1 MQKGGSNVMQKG
13 GSNPIEIRRS
23 IPKTRD
29 PGKAAGWQRQ
39 WRVYKQHRALIIMLL
54 PGLALFLLFSYVPL
68 YGIVIA
74 FKHFQITE
82 GILGSPWAG
91 WENFERL
98 FQGNG
103 FLNALRHSVLIAFL
117 KMVFVFPAPIVLA
130 LLLNEI
136 RLNWFRRTIQTV
148 TYLPHFFSWVVLAGI
163 LFPFLGSDGGF
174 NKLLGVFGIPQQL
187 WLLEPDYFYGA
198 VVLTDIWQ
206 SAGWGS
212 IIYFAVLASIDP
224 SLYEAA
230 IADGASRWRRIWH
243 ISLPSLAPTVII
255 MYLLSIGHFLSVGF
269 DQIYN
274 LMTPPTSGVGEI
286 LDTYVLRRLLTMDY
300 ELGTAAG
307 LFNSTVGLTLV
318 LVANAL
324 VKLFDKE
331 RGLW

>member
-1 MQKGGSNVMQKG
+1 MHKGGLNKMA
-13 GSNPIEIRRS
+13 IRRA
-23 IPKTRD
+23 IPRTGDSARTSR
-29 PGKAAGWQRQ
+29 WQGQ
-39 WRVYKQHRALIIMLL
+39 WRVYKQHRALIAMLL
-54 PGLALFLLFSYVPL
+54 PGLALFLLFSYVPM

-98 FQGNG
+98 FKGNG
-103 FLNALRHSVLIAFL
+103 FVNALRHSVLIAFL

-130 LLLNEI
+130 LLLNEL
-136 RLNWFRRTIQTV
+136 RLTWFRRTIQTV

-163 LFPFLGSDGGF
+163 LFPFLGSEGGF
-174 NKLLGVFGIPQQL
+174 NKLLSLFGISGQL
-187 WLLEPDYFYGA
+187 WLLEPDYFYGTI
-198 VVLTDIWQ
+198 VLTDIWQ

-212 IIYFAVLASIDP
+212 IVYFAVLASIDP

-274 LMTPPTSGVGEI
+274 LITPPTSGVGEI

-318 LVANAL
+318 LVANAV
-324 VKLFDKE
+324 VKLYDKE